1 MRLCPSH
8 KGLIIRRAA
17 DANDGA
23 IMSAINNSGVP
34 QAACEFQFIHSSG
47 PGGQHVNKTSTAV
60 ELRVDTTLLGLDAY
74 ALNRLISL
82 QANRIN
88 KQGILVVQASSH
100 RSQLKNRQ
108 QALARVEAMIQE
120 ARQRPKKR
128 IATGPSQSAKRKR
141 VDRKK
146 KHGTTKQQRQ
156 KPDW

>member
-1 MRLCPSH
+1 M
-8 KGLIIRRAA
+8 
-17 DANDGA
+17 
-23 IMSAINNSGVP
+23 
-34 QAACEFQFIHSSG
+34 
-47 PGGQHVNKTSTAV
+47 
-60 ELRVDTTLLGLDAY
+60 DTTLLALDAY
-74 ALNRLISL
+74 SLGRLIGL

-128 IATGPSQSAKRKR
+128 IATSPSQSAKRKR

>member
-1 MRLCPSH
+1 
-8 KGLIIRRAA
+8 
-17 DANDGA
+17 
-23 IMSAINNSGVP
+23 MSALKNTGIP
-34 QAACEFQFIHSSG
+34 PAACEFQFTHSSG

-60 ELRVDTTLLGLDAY
+60 ELRVDTTLLELDAY
-74 ALNRLISL
+74 ALRRLIAS

-108 QALARVEAMIQE
+108 EALARIEAMIQD
-120 ARQRPKKR
+120 AKQRPKKR

>member
-1 MRLCPSH
+1 
-8 KGLIIRRAA
+8 
-17 DANDGA
+17 
-23 IMSAINNSGVP
+23 MSASKNYGIP
-34 QAACEFQFIHSSG
+34 PAACEFQFIHSSG

-60 ELRVDTTLLGLDAY
+60 ELRVDTTLLALDAY
-74 ALNRLISL
+74 SLGRLIGL

-128 IATGPSQSAKRKR
+128 IATSPSQSAKRKR

>member
-1 MRLCPSH
+1 
-8 KGLIIRRAA
+8 
-17 DANDGA
+17 
-23 IMSAINNSGVP
+23 
-34 QAACEFQFIHSSG
+34 
-47 PGGQHVNKTSTAV
+47 V

-108 QALARVEAMIQE
+108 QALARVEAMIQA

-128 IATGPSQSAKRKR
+128 IATGPSQSAKQKR